1 MKELERFKRA
11 NAKKYS
17 KEFANINSKI
27 STAIQ
32 EAYRQGMDDEEMSI
46 LEAIKNGF
54 EFNSG
59 KDNLGAFIFC
69 YQRTKVECVT

>member
-1 MKELERFKRA
+1 MP
-11 NAKKYS
+11 KKYS

-46 LEAIKNGF
+46 LEAIQERF
-54 EFNSG
+54 
-59 KDNLGAFIFC
+59 
-69 YQRTKVECVT
+69 

>member
-59 KDNLGAFIFC
+59 KDNLGASFLLS
-69 YQRTKVECVT
+69 TNES